1 MSGSAIIQKV
11 NIHEAKTKL
20 SAILSEIEK
29 SGETF
34 LICRNGHPVA
44 ELVPRK
50 RLNRL
55 TYHPVLSKIKI
66 DYDPVEDLS
75 DDEWGDIE

>member
-1 MSGSAIIQKV
+1 MQKV

-20 SAILSEIEK
+20 SAMLSEIEK

-44 ELVPRK
+44 ELVPHK

-55 TYHPVLSKIKI
+55 AYHPVLSKIMI

-75 DDEWGDIE
+75 DDEWGEIE